1 MIRLWMTSERRLGRR
16 PPSAAAWVVV
26 LASLL
31 AAVGCGPR
39 GDSRPV
45 ASGSPRRV
53 VVLAPAAAEMLE
65 RLGLLDRVVGIGRF
79 GPWPPTIAERR
90 VVGGYDDPNTELIL
104 ELRGDLVLTAASEA
118 GAAAHEQLESLGIR
132 VLALDTSTF
141 DGVFRSL
148 EEVGRVFGEP
158 TKASALIQSMQERL
172 RSLER
177 RASALPRRRVL
188 FVVGRDPLYVAG
200 PGSHVDRMIR
210 IAGGENVAHDALS
223 PYQQVSLE
231 TMLERMPEVIVD
243 TSDNRATALRGHDAG
258 AWGRWEFL
266 PAVKNG
272 RVYLVEPGLLVIPGV
287 RLPEMSELMARLVH
301 PETFGEPTAAD
312 LGATSPPPAEQ
323 TDHAANP

>member
-1 MIRLWMTSERRLGRR
+1 VSV
-16 PPSAAAWVVV
+16 AAWVVV
-26 LASLL
+26 VASLL
-31 AAVGCGPR
+31 ATIGCDPGGDPR
-39 GDSRPV
+39 PISTGDPQ
-45 ASGSPRRV
+45 RV

-65 RLGLLDRVVGIGRF
+65 RLDLLDRVVGIGKF
-79 GPWPPTIAERR
+79 GPWPAAIAERP

-104 ELRGDLVLTAASEA
+104 ELGADLVLTAASEA
-118 GAAAHEQLESLGIR
+118 GAAAHRQLESLGVR

-148 EEVGRVFGEP
+148 QEVGRVFGKQE
-158 TKASALIQSMQERL
+158 KASELVHSIQERL
-172 RSLER
+172 SALER

-200 PGSHVDRMIR
+200 PGSHVDRMIQ
-210 IAGGENVAHDALS
+210 IAGGENLAHDALS

-243 TSDNRATALRGHDAG
+243 TSDNRATALRGRDTG

-272 RVYLVEPGLLVIPGV
+272 RVYQVEPGRLVIPGV
-287 RLPEMSELMARLVH
+287 RLPEMTELMARLVH
-301 PETFGEPTAAD
+301 PETFGEPSPTD
-312 LGATSPPPAEQ
+312 LGAAIPAVAEQ
-323 TDHAANP
+323 ADDSANP